1 MGKLKFF
8 YCLIKSLCAD
18 IEAKQKMASRF
29 PTSHNQR
36 PPPPYPSGS
45 GRGARG
51 GMQSYARGRGGSFS
65 SGGGGSASAHPV
77 VSGGTPPTS
86 SASAPSAPTSA
97 SASNSAPPMVQT
109 QTPNPTPTTASQ
121 TPQSAAQ
128 QTQVNE
134 SKILSNPNPVC
145 LCKIG
150 QGTIQD
156 IVSMTQDLFMYLK
169 GIVPANTITAASPAH
184 PGSGVLPIAMAQE
197 KSAKAE
203 EHLKEISLLF
213 KKLKVIYKNLQP
225 IPNVNDDQGGLLLD
239 IDMTEELIPMKRKR
253 DCDDKDLDVDEA
265 IHKKKFESQAYMQAA
280 RELAEV
286 KEKLRSKNQELKS
299 IIDETRTTIWEINS
313 MLGMR
318 KLPS

>member
-1 MGKLKFF
+1 
-8 YCLIKSLCAD
+8 
-18 IEAKQKMASRF
+18 MASRF
-29 PTSHNQR
+29 PAAHNQR
-36 PPPPYPSGS
+36 PPPPYPSGGGS
-45 GRGARG
+45 GRGGGTRG

-65 SGGGGSASAHPV
+65 SGPPGGNVSTGASASAHPI
-77 VSGGTPPTS
+77 VSSGTPPTS
-86 SASAPSAPTSA
+86 AASTASTSSPA
-97 SASNSAPPMVQT
+97 SGSTSAPPMVQT
-109 QTPNPTPTTASQ
+109 QTSTPSTTSQ
-121 TPQSAAQ
+121 SPITVAQ
-128 QTQVNE
+128 QTQAND

-184 PGSGVLPIAMAQE
+184 PGSGVLPISMAQE

-225 IPNVNDDQGGLLLD
+225 IPNVSDDHGGLLLD
-239 IDMTEELIPMKRKR
+239 IDTTEDLIPMKRKR
-253 DCDDKDLDVDEA
+253 ESDDKDPGVDEMTR
-265 IHKKKFESQAYMQAA
+265 KKKFESQAYMQAA

-286 KEKLRSKNQELKS
+286 KEKLRGKNQELKS
-299 IIDETRTTIWEINS
+299 IIDDTRTTIWEINS